1 MVRKLIIIYIIIGS
15 LQVYNLS
22 VLGNIIRLFH
32 LSAIALMIAIIFF
45 DIVYFKTKK
54 PVLHFAKPIYLIFAA
69 VFLSMFTAFFS
80 FNQNFGI
87 SLYAQRD
94 IYFYLFYFTLHA
106 LRIDKKDLMRLVIYF
121 GLLYFLA
128 YIIQFFA
135 FPGEIFDVTMREE
148 RGTVRIYLEGAGY
161 AMLGYFMCL
170 QIFYTTNKLK
180 YILLSI
186 IFFIP
191 IVLFGARSGV
201 STVLLGTI
209 VQLLLSKRV
218 KSKVL
223 IVFLVLLALV
233 PTIYFLQD
241 VFLGIIK
248 AQKLESAQGSEN
260 IRILAAQFFL
270 TKLPPNTMAYITGIG
285 APSERSSLGQM
296 TALMSDKYGFYLVD
310 VGIIGNYVTYGV
322 LFVFS
327 VLLIVLKLMF
337 TKVESDMAFIKYFF
351 FFEVFLMLP
360 IAAGFAFSPPIAN
373 LCILFYL
380 VDISS
385 HERKLREKLPDKTQ
399 PDNSPHMLP
408 DN

>member
-1 MVRKLIIIYIIIGS
+1 
-15 LQVYNLS
+15 
-22 VLGNIIRLFH
+22 
-32 LSAIALMIAIIFF
+32 
-45 DIVYFKTKK
+45 
-54 PVLHFAKPIYLIFAA
+54 
-69 VFLSMFTAFFS
+69 MFTAFFS
-80 FNQNFGI
+80 FNQDFGI
-87 SLYAQRD
+87 SIYAQRD
-94 IYFYLFYFTLHA
+94 IYFYLFYFTLYA
-106 LRIDKKDLMRLVIYF
+106 LKIDKKDLMRLVISF
-121 GLLYFLA
+121 GLLYFLL

-135 FPGEIFDVTMREE
+135 FPSEIFDITMRKE

-161 AMLGYFMCL
+161 AMLAYFMCL

-180 YILLSI
+180 YLLLSI

-223 IVFLVLLALV
+223 IVFLVMLALV

-241 VFLGIIK
+241 IFLGIIK
-248 AQKLESAQGSEN
+248 AQKVESAQGSEN

-270 TKLPPNTMAYITGIG
+270 TKLPPNTLAYITGIG
-285 APSERSSLGQM
+285 APSERSSLGQL
-296 TALMSDKYGFYLVD
+296 TALLSEKYGFYLVD

-327 VLLIVLKLMF
+327 VLLIVIKLMF
-337 TKVESDMAFIKYFF
+337 TKVEEDMAFIKYFF

-360 IAAGFAFSPPIAN
+360 IAAGFALSPPIAS
-373 LCILFYL
+373 LCILFYF
-380 VDISS
+380 VDISA
-385 HERKLREKLPDKTQ
+385 HERKLREKLPDKAH
-399 PDNSPHMLP
+399 PD
-408 DN
+408 